1 MLNRTV
7 NDKIHRKLDDIF
19 ASAAPS
25 QELFDLKEELAAN
38 IRDKVTE
45 NRQDGMEEDKAI
57 KEAFIAM
64 GDLSDLVEDM
74 RRQGKNTV
82 RKAAYSSMTLRIS
95 NAGIIASVVLILF
108 GAFNMTMLTFMN
120 VPRVAVSGSS
130 IFAVI
135 GGALLTYS
143 LLTRETKKRYAMNKV
158 RAMLYALAVGLVL
171 FSFQV
176 SADAG
181 FATGRVFPA
190 VGSMMIFFIA
200 GAALWLA
207 LMLTGRSRKKEQ

>member
-7 NDKIHRKLDDIF
+7 NEKIHRKLDEIF
-19 ASAAPS
+19 ASAEPS

-38 IRDKVTE
+38 IRDKVSE
-45 NRQDGMEEDKAI
+45 NKQAGMEEDQAI

-64 GDLSDLVEDM
+64 GDLSDLIEDM
-74 RRQGKNTV
+74 RRQGQSTARRAV
-82 RKAAYSSMTLRIS
+82 YSSMTMRVS
-95 NAGIIASVVLILF
+95 NTGIIASVVLILF
-108 GAFNMTMLTFMN
+108 GAFNMTMLAFMN

-143 LLTRETKKRYAMNKV
+143 LLTRETKNRYAMDKV
-158 RAMLYALAVGLVL
+158 RAMLYAVAVGLIL

-181 FATGRVFPA
+181 FATGKIFPA
-190 VGSMMIFFIA
+190 VGSMMFFFIA
-200 GAALWLA
+200 GAALWLG
-207 LMLTGRSRKKEQ
+207 LILTGHSRKKQ